1 MYPFKLFGL
10 LLGVSNLWMIYLFV
24 IEVMDF
30 SDTSV
35 FDSR

>member
-1 MYPFKLFGL
+1 MYPFKLFGF
-10 LLGVSNLWMIYLFV
+10 LLGVSNLWMSYLFV

-30 SDTSV
+30 SDTGV

>member
-1 MYPFKLFGL
+1 MYPFKLFGF